1 MISLGSCFS
10 GDNAMQE
17 KRLNT
22 WVSVAEI
29 VSAIAVVIS
38 LFYVGLQVNQ
48 NTAAVQTT
56 IYKEITATYGALQ
69 LAIIENEQFAGILV
83 KAEEQVS
90 LTPTET
96 YRLETWI
103 WFHMGNWEQAYLAN
117 KQGILKS
124 DVWLGWDRYYKWW
137 MSKPFFLTVYENNP
151 VQGLT
156 DRFTSHV
163 DLYVQSLEP

>member
-1 MISLGSCFS
+1 MINFGCCFS
-10 GDNAMQE
+10 GDNTMQE
-17 KRLNT
+17 IRLKT
-22 WVSVAEI
+22 WVSAAEI

-38 LFYVGLQVNQ
+38 LLYVGFQVNQ

-56 IYKEITATYGALQ
+56 TYKEITATYGELQ
-69 LAIIENEQFAGILV
+69 LAIIENEQFAEILV
-83 KAEEQVS
+83 KAEEQAL

-117 KQGILKS
+117 EQEILHN

-137 MSKPFFLTVYENNP
+137 MSKPFFLTVYKDNP
-151 VQGLT
+151 VQGFT
-156 DRFTSHV
+156 DRFTNHV
-163 DLYVQSLEP
+163 DLYVKSLE